1 MISLNHQIFLAL
13 NASDAAS
20 PLAVW
25 AGRALAE
32 WPIGIAMLLTLLA
45 VVRQKPRGSAFAL
58 ALRVVLTAAVAMGSA
73 CLIRMFH
80 YNPRPFVLG
89 LGRMLVAH
97 DPTSSFPSLHA
108 TFMFSM
114 AFALLLHMGSRGIA
128 LFVMLLGFAT
138 AWARIFV
145 GVHYPLDMAGAFL
158 TACLAAVA
166 VKFCF
171 QRVRGSRAV
180 KSGGARS

>member
-1 MISLNHQIFLAL
+1 MIPLNHQLFLAL

-25 AGRALAE
+25 TGGALAE
-32 WPIGIAMLLTLLA
+32 CPIGIAVVLTLLA
-45 VVRQKPRGSAFAL
+45 VVRQKPRSFAIAL
-58 ALRVVLTAAVAMGSA
+58 ALRVVLTVAVSMGSA
-73 CLIRMFH
+73 CLIRMLH

-97 DPTSSFPSLHA
+97 EPTSSFPSLHA
-108 TFMFSM
+108 TFLFSM
-114 AFALLLHMGSRGIA
+114 AFALLLQTGSRGIA

-166 VKFCF
+166 VKLSFH
-171 QRVRGSRAV
+171 QAMGWAV
-180 KSGGARS
+180 KNGGARG

>member
-13 NASDAAS
+13 NASTAAS

-25 AGRALAE
+25 AGGSLAE
-32 WPIGIAMLLTLLA
+32 WPIGIAVVLTLLA
-45 VVRQKPRGSAFAL
+45 VVRQKPRGFAVAL
-58 ALRVVLTAAVAMGSA
+58 ALRVVLTVAVSMGSA
-73 CLIRMFH
+73 CLVRMLY

-89 LGRMLVAH
+89 LGRMLIAH
-97 DPTSSFPSLHA
+97 EPTSSFPSLHA
-108 TFMFSM
+108 TFLFSM
-114 AFALLLHMGSRGIA
+114 AFALLLHKGLRGIA

-166 VKFCF
+166 VKLCF
-171 QRVRGSRAV
+171 RQDRA
-180 KSGGARS
+180 GQ

>member
-1 MISLNHQIFLAL
+1 MILLNYQIFLAI

-20 PLAVW
+20 PFAVW
-25 AGRALAE
+25 AGGALAE
-32 WPIGIAMLLTLLA
+32 WPIGIAVLLTLLA
-45 VVRQKPRGSAFAL
+45 IVRQKPRGFAVAL
-58 ALRVVLTAAVAMGSA
+58 ALRVGLTVAVAMGSA

-89 LGRMLVAH
+89 IGRMLIAH
-97 DPTSSFPSLHA
+97 EPTSSLPSLHA
-108 TFMFSM
+108 TFLFSM
-114 AFALLLHMGSRGIA
+114 AFALLLHKGSRGIA
-128 LFVMLLGFAT
+128 LVVMLLGFAT

-166 VKFCF
+166 VKLCF
-171 QRVRGSRAV
+171 HQ
-180 KSGGARS
+180 ARSGL

>member
-1 MISLNHQIFLAL
+1 MIPLNHQLFLAL

-20 PLAVW
+20 PLAAW
-25 AGRALAE
+25 AGGVLAE
-32 WPIGIAMLLTLLA
+32 CPIGIAVVLTMLA
-45 VVRQKPRGSAFAL
+45 VVRQKPRSFAIAL
-58 ALRVVLTAAVAMGSA
+58 ALRVVLTVAVAMGSA

-97 DPTSSFPSLHA
+97 EPTSSFPSLHA
-108 TFMFSM
+108 TFVFSM
-114 AFALLLHMGSRGIA
+114 AFALLLQTGSRGIA

-166 VKFCF
+166 VKLCF
-171 QRVRGSRAV
+171 HQDRA
-180 KSGGARS
+180 GQ

>member
-1 MISLNHQIFLAL
+1 MISLNHQIFLVL

-20 PLAVW
+20 PFAVW
-25 AGRALAE
+25 AGAALAE
-32 WPIGIAMLLTLLA
+32 WPIGIAVVLTLLA
-45 VVRQKPRGSAFAL
+45 VVRQKPRGFAIAL
-58 ALRVVLTAAVAMGSA
+58 ALRVVLTVAVAMGSA

-89 LGRMLVAH
+89 LGRMLIAH

-108 TFMFSM
+108 TFLFSM
-114 AFALLLHMGSRGIA
+114 AFALLLQKGSRGIA

-166 VKFCF
+166 VKFSF
-171 QRVRGSRAV
+171 HQTMGWAV
-180 KSGGARS
+180 KNGGARG

>member
-1 MISLNHQIFLAL
+1 MISLNHQIFLAV

-20 PLAVW
+20 PFAVW
-25 AGRALAE
+25 AGAMLAE
-32 WPIGIAMLLTLLA
+32 WPVGITMLLALLA
-45 VVRQKPRGSAFAL
+45 VVRQKPRGVAVAL
-58 ALRVVLTAAVAMGSA
+58 ALRVVLTVAVSMGSA

-89 LGRMLVAH
+89 LGRMLIAH

-108 TFMFSM
+108 TFLFSM
-114 AFALLLHMGSRGIA
+114 AFALLLQKGSRGIA

-166 VKFCF
+166 VNFCF
-171 QRVRGSRAV
+171 QRARGGWAV
-180 KSGGARS
+180 KNGGARG

>member
-1 MISLNHQIFLAL
+1 MNSLNQYIFLLL
-13 NASDAAS
+13 NADAQAS
-20 PLAVW
+20 AFSIWL
-25 AGRALAE
+25 GRTLAE
-32 WPIGIAMLLTLLA
+32 WPVFIALLLVALAWYRQTDRKLFAQRA
-45 VVRQKPRGSAFAL
+45 VVTTAL
-58 ALRVVLTAAVAMGSA
+58 AMGMA
-73 CLIRMFH
+73 LAIRCTY

-89 LGRMLVAH
+89 LGRMLIAH

-108 TFMFSM
+108 TFLFSM
-114 AFALLLHMGSRGIA
+114 AFALLLHKGSRSIA
-128 LFVMLLGFAT
+128 LFVMLLGVGT

-171 QRVRGSRAV
+171 QRASGWAV
-180 KSGGARS
+180 KSGGARG

>member
-1 MISLNHQIFLAL
+1 MNHQLFLAL

-20 PLAVW
+20 PLAAW
-25 AGRALAE
+25 AGGVLAE
-32 WPIGIAMLLTLLA
+32 CPIGIAVVLTMLA
-45 VVRQKPRGSAFAL
+45 VVRQKPRSFAIAL
-58 ALRVVLTAAVAMGSA
+58 ALRVVLTVAVAMGSA

-97 DPTSSFPSLHA
+97 EPTSSFPSLHA
-108 TFMFSM
+108 TFVFSM
-114 AFALLLHMGSRGIA
+114 AFALLLQTGSRGIA

-166 VKFCF
+166 VKLCF
-171 QRVRGSRAV
+171 HQDRA
-180 KSGGARS
+180 GQ

>member
-1 MISLNHQIFLAL
+1 MNHQLFLAL

-25 AGRALAE
+25 AGGALAE
-32 WPIGIAMLLTLLA
+32 CPIGIAVVLTLLA
-45 VVRQKPRGSAFAL
+45 VVRQKPRSFAIAL
-58 ALRVVLTAAVAMGSA
+58 ALRVVLTVAVAMGSA

-97 DPTSSFPSLHA
+97 EPTSSFPSLHA
-108 TFMFSM
+108 TFLFSM
-114 AFALLLHMGSRGIA
+114 AFALLLQTGSRGIA

-166 VKFCF
+166 VKLCF
-171 QRVRGSRAV
+171 HQDRAGR
-180 KSGGARS
+180 KK